1 MYTFSQRFGAAILVV
16 ALGACSQNTIK
27 EGDTATVGESFTA
40 VMSEFSESPALAK
53 GYANA
58 LYRAVVLP
66 EPFDIADD
74 FDPEVPLPLATDR
87 PAQPA
92 AGSAAYIERIQPSVH
107 RVAGLD
113 PQMVVD
119 LYVSQDSGALSRQ
132 EGWIRHWQAQ
142 SRIRARNSQQEVERR
157 RGLLD
162 RFRPIRPTYF
172 WDRGRP
178 YLKLTMFNP
187 LDVPLD
193 RVALDVDLYD
203 PKSPDRL
210 GTASVQG
217 ILTTALQPGSEA
229 TLTIDLSQ
237 YEGLNRPQFRALPD
251 AYRLRI
257 AFRNAW
263 SAQTSLID
271 QDTSED
277 KSQKLRNEAVADL
290 AIRIRSARENLTQYR
305 VLFDKGSRS

>member
-1 MYTFSQRFGAAILVV
+1 MHTRSLRFGLLILAC
-16 ALGACSQNTIK
+16 ALTACSQNTIE
-27 EGDTATVGESFTA
+27 EGDAETVSKSFKA
-40 VMSEFSESPALAK
+40 VVSEFSDKPVLAK

-58 LYRAVVLP
+58 LYRSLVLP
-66 EPFDIADD
+66 EALTIADD
-74 FDPEVPLPLATDR
+74 FDPERALPLATDR
-87 PAQPA
+87 PDQPA
-92 AGSAAYIERIQPSVH
+92 AGSAAYIERIRTQIH
-107 RVAGLD
+107 RVAGFD

-119 LYVSQDSGALSRQ
+119 LYVVQDSSLLSRQ
-132 EGWIRHWQAQ
+132 EAWIRHWQAQ
-142 SRIRARNSQQEVERR
+142 ARIRARNSVQESERR

-162 RFRPIRPTYF
+162 RFRPIRPTYY

-217 ILTTALQPGSEA
+217 LLTTALQPGSEA
-229 TLTIDLSQ
+229 TVTIDLSP

-263 SAQTSLID
+263 SGQTSLID
-271 QDTSED
+271 QDSSED
-277 KSQKLRNEAVADL
+277 KVQKLRNEAVADL
-290 AIRIRSARENLTQYR
+290 ATRIRLARENLTQYR